1 MKSGHIRSEYNL
13 SGIISKGAYGEVY
26 KAQHKQ
32 TSSLRAVKKLYKA
45 EAEDQHGVL
54 NKFLA
59 EFAIV
64 RELQHPNIL
73 RVYEIFEDAAYFYIV
88 SEYIKGGELFDY
100 IRSNLSLSEPIACHV
115 FLQLASAVNYVHKQ
129 GVIHRD
135 LKPDNILID
144 YKETAKAGERI
155 HVKLIDFGTSILVT
169 GKQKLHDR

>member
-1 MKSGHIRSEYNL
+1 MGGCTTKQNKEGSSREINSGRASRLDLGSVNMKGEATPKAETEDQLRIKSTDFIGMKSGHIRSEYNL

-64 RELQHPNIL
+64 REL
-73 RVYEIFEDAAYFYIV
+73 
-88 SEYIKGGELFDY
+88 
-100 IRSNLSLSEPIACHV
+100 
-115 FLQLASAVNYVHKQ
+115 
-129 GVIHRD
+129 
-135 LKPDNILID
+135 
-144 YKETAKAGERI
+144 
-155 HVKLIDFGTSILVT
+155 
-169 GKQKLHDR
+169 